1 MANADFCD
9 CIIVNFR
16 TGDGMRSRSHTP
28 DSLSSPS
35 EAGLGGGNVGSPTI
49 HQKLRAIGGVP
60 TPFAASASPI
70 TQRSNPPTPTQSGR
84 PDFIG
89 LAQHGAG
96 GGMPSYAR
104 PQHQPNYYDSYN
116 VPNGEQRRILSEGE
130 LLYDRQYHSAVTNA
144 TRDSS
149 GPIRELA
156 SSPQRGVYMWKDN
169 SPTASGGSYF
179 HSNPTSPIQHNMM
192 NNGNGAN
199 RMYCHPNAVVS
210 HQSHVSYNPNSHN
223 YGVPKGVGGMGGPSI
238 SPPSMKKMY
247 GMSVQPTNISSNV
260 SEQGVRPSPISRRPM
275 SFVRALEMTDSLEMS
290 GRGANSSPAGTPK
303 GPGQMH
309 VNDLSDRSSVYDTNY
324 EISV

>member
-1 MANADFCD
+1 M
-9 CIIVNFR
+9 INFDYR
-16 TGDGMRSRSHTP
+16 NGDGGRSRSHTP

-35 EAGLGGGNVGSPTI
+35 DPGPGVGNMTSPTM

-89 LAQHGAG
+89 LPQQG
-96 GGMPSYAR
+96 GGGVMSYPR
-104 PQHQPNYYDSYN
+104 PQHVPPYYDPY

-130 LLYDRQYHSAVTNA
+130 LLYDRQYHGVASVS
-144 TRDSS
+144 RDSS

-156 SSPQRGVYMWKDN
+156 SSPQRGVYNWKDN
-169 SPTASGGSYF
+169 SPTSGAGSYF

-192 NNGNGAN
+192 NNGNGSN
-199 RMYCHPNAVVS
+199 RIYCHPSAVS
-210 HQSHVSYNPNSHN
+210 HVAYNPNPN
-223 YGVPKGVGGMGGPSI
+223 YTVSKSLGP
-238 SPPSMKKMY
+238 PPSPTAKKKMY
-247 GMSVQPTNISSNV
+247 GVAVPATISGIS
-260 SEQGVRPSPISRRPM
+260 GAMTDGIRPSPMSRRPM

-290 GRGANSSPAGTPK
+290 NRGANSRNSPAGTPK
-303 GPGQMH
+303 GPGQPTH
-309 VNDLSDRSSVYDTNY
+309 VNDISDRASVYDTNY

>member
-1 MANADFCD
+1 
-9 CIIVNFR
+9 
-16 TGDGMRSRSHTP
+16 MRSRSHTP

-35 EAGLGGGNVGSPTI
+35 EAGLGSVNVGSPTM
-49 HQKLRAIGGVP
+49 HQKIRAIGGVP

-70 TQRSNPPTPTQSGR
+70 TQRSNPPTPTQTGR

-89 LAQHGAG
+89 LVQHGG
-96 GGMPSYAR
+96 GGIQYAR

-130 LLYDRQYHSAVTNA
+130 LLYDRQYHAAVPNVA
-144 TRDSS
+144 RESS

-169 SPTASGGSYF
+169 SPTSAVGSYF

-192 NNGNGAN
+192 NNGNSSN
-199 RMYCHPNAVVS
+199 RMYCHPNAV
-210 HQSHVSYNPNSHN
+210 SHVSYNPSHN
-223 YGVPKGVGGMGGPSI
+223 NYGMKVGAPSI
-238 SPPSMKKMY
+238 SPPTMKKMY
-247 GMSVQPTNISSNV
+247 GVTVQPATLSNNL
-260 SEQGVRPSPISRRPM
+260 SDGIRPSPISRRPM
-275 SFVRALEMTDSLEMS
+275 SFVRALEMTDSLEM
-290 GRGANSSPAGTPK
+290 RGANSSPAGTPK

-309 VNDLSDRSSVYDTNY
+309 VNDMSDRSSVYDTNY